1 MVLNVNEIIC
11 GEGYKLHEGLNEA
24 ETQKLKKYVE
34 KKYFKHIESLS
45 KIHLK
50 KFLKFGI
57 SKYHLNSDLIDHNT
71 AWPRKIRLFDEEGV
85 KILKKTHF
93 FNTLEQTFKE
103 IKITNEIHNKEP
115 EIVWRLVRPNCDSD
129 VGPLHTDRWFWQINK
144 WAVPKNMT
152 CIKVWIML
160 GGESNKCGLRV
171 VPKSQK
177 NEKWKYDIIK
187 RDGIIKPLFNEQEYD
202 LNINQ
207 LETKPGNAVIFS
219 YDLLHGGIVTRG
231 NECRLSVEFTLF
243 VPKDLS

>member
-1 MVLNVNEIIC
+1 
-11 GEGYKLHEGLNEA
+11 
-24 ETQKLKKYVE
+24 
-34 KKYFKHIESLS
+34 
-45 KIHLK
+45 
-50 KFLKFGI
+50 
-57 SKYHLNSDLIDHNT
+57 
-71 AWPRKIRLFDEEGV
+71 
-85 KILKKTHF
+85 
-93 FNTLEQTFKE
+93 
-103 IKITNEIHNKEP
+103 
-115 EIVWRLVRPNCDSD
+115 
-129 VGPLHTDRWFWQINK
+129 
-144 WAVPKNMT
+144 
-152 CIKVWIML
+152 ML

-202 LNINQ
+202 LNTNQ